1 MRSVTWLTAV
11 ALLVAGTGPI
21 LGDDEDNQGGEGKK
35 IFQTDLVRIAD
46 LNVPNGNPAGQ
57 QLGPLYGPNGTDP
70 LDEGSV
76 LVREEGRI
84 EVSLRAA
91 AAGQAYSVFFCR
103 FAFAPGA
110 GCLAFG
116 AAGALATDSKGNGT
130 AKLNFPQPGS
140 TPSFWAGVFIL
151 TRSVSGTPTNE
162 YVSGF
167 RLRPRTKPD
176 EAELDIAGQV
186 SSVNAGAKSFRVG
199 SLPQD
204 IVTDNATKF
213 GGGLKG
219 FSDLAIGVGVEVKA
233 KTGND
238 GRLLASEIEGKGP
251 MGELVRSRGRR
262 HD

>member
-1 MRSVTWLTAV
+1 MRSVTWLTAL

-21 LGDDEDNQGGEGKK
+21 LGDDEDNQGEGKK

-84 EVSLRAA
+84 EVSLRGAA
-91 AAGQAYSVFFCR
+91 ASQAYSVFFCR
-103 FAFAPGA
+103 FAFAPGT
-110 GCLAFG
+110 GCLAVG
-116 AAGALATDSKGNGT
+116 AAGALTTDSKGNGT
-130 AKLNFPQPGS
+130 AKLIFPQPGS

-167 RLRPRTKPD
+167 RLRPGTNPN
-176 EAELDIAGQV
+176 ETELDIEGQV
-186 SSVNAGAKSFRVG
+186 SMVNIGAKSFRVG
-199 SLPQD
+199 SLAQD
-204 IVTDNATKF
+204 IFTDGATKF

-233 KTGND
+233 RTGND
-238 GRLLASEIEGKGP
+238 GRLLAGEIEGKGP
-251 MGELVRSRGRR
+251 MGELMRSRGRG
-262 HD
+262 HE